1 MNETHI
7 SNITDELN
15 INISQVKAVS
25 ALLEEGATIP
35 FIARYR
41 KEATGS
47 LDEVAITGIRDMLAR
62 LEELDSR
69 REAVLKSLEQNGH
82 LTDELRE
89 KVIAASTLAV
99 LEDIYLPFRPKRRTK
114 ATIAREKGL
123 EPLALLIFKQ
133 EGADPDKEA
142 ELFVDPGKG
151 VENREDAL
159 SGARDIIAEMV
170 NEDQNARAALRNL
183 FAAKGRFICSVAA
196 DKEQEGSKY
205 RDYFNWEEQAS
216 TAPSH
221 RILAMRR
228 GEKEDILNLTI
239 APPEDEAVK
248 ILEELFV
255 KSNGADSEQ
264 VRIAVN
270 DSYRRLLSRSM
281 ETEARLLTKERADSE
296 AIKVFAEN
304 LRNLLL
310 TPPLGAKRVMGID
323 PGFRTGCKVVCLDRQ
338 GKLLHHD
345 TIYPHFSDKGSNE
358 AVVKIKELCERFEI
372 EAIAVGNGTAGRET
386 ETFIKGVEFTNKIPV
401 IMVNESG
408 ASIYSASETAREE
421 FPDLDLTV
429 RGSVSI
435 GRRLMDPLSELVK
448 IDPKSVGVG
457 QYQHDVDQ
465 TALKQS
471 LDDVVM
477 SCVNSVGVDVNRA
490 SIQLLTYVSGLG
502 PQLAK
507 NIVAYRDEN
516 GPFPSRK
523 TLKKVPRLGPK
534 AFEQSAGFLR
544 IRDGENPLDASAVH
558 PESYHIVD
566 KIAED
571 LSCSVEELIKDSS
584 KRSGIDISK
593 YVTET
598 TGLPTLKDI
607 MTELEKPG
615 RDPREGFDEFSF
627 ESGVEKIEDL
637 KSGMRL
643 PGIVTNVTAFGAF
656 VDVGVHQDGL
666 VHVSELSDRYV
677 RNPAEIV
684 KVNQKV
690 TVAVI
695 DVDVERKRISLSM
708 KTNPGR
714 KEKQENKEERKSV
727 PKPAKHERPKNAP
740 FNNPFGKLSGVK
752 VLQPYGKSKSDENG
766 DSNGKAK
773 SNLKK
778 MR

>member
-1 MNETHI
+1 MNEIHI

-15 INISQVKAVS
+15 LNISQVRSVS
-25 ALLEEGATIP
+25 ELLEEGSTIP

-41 KEATGS
+41 KEVTGS
-47 LDEVAITGIRDMLAR
+47 LDEVVITAIRDRLTR

-69 REAVLKSLEQNGH
+69 REAVLKSLEHNGH

-99 LEDIYLPFRPKRRTK
+99 LEDIYLPFKPKRRTK
-114 ATIAREKGL
+114 ATIAKEKGL
-123 EPLALLIFKQ
+123 EPLAVVIFGQ
-133 EGADPDKEA
+133 EG
-142 ELFVDPGKG
+142 VDPYGAAAAFVNPEKG
-151 VENREDAL
+151 VETTEDAV

-170 NEDQNARAALRNL
+170 SEDQNARAALRNL
-183 FAAKGRFICSVAA
+183 FTARGKFICRVAT

-205 RDYFNWEEQAS
+205 RDYFDWEEQAA

-239 APPEDEAVK
+239 APPEDEAIK

-255 KSNGADSEQ
+255 KSAGDDSKQ

-270 DSYRRLLSRSM
+270 DSYSRLLSRSM

-296 AIKVFAEN
+296 AIRVFAEN

-310 TPPLGAKRVMGID
+310 APPLGAKRILGID

-345 TIYPHFSDKGSNE
+345 TIYPHFSDKGSND
-358 AVVKIKELCERFEI
+358 AALTMKALCDRFEI

-386 ETFIKGVEFTNKIPV
+386 EAFVKSIDFTNKIPV

-408 ASIYSASETAREE
+408 ASIYSASEIAREE
-421 FPDLDLTV
+421 FPNLDLTV

-465 TALKQS
+465 TALKKS

-477 SCVNSVGVDVNRA
+477 SCVNGVGVDVNRA
-490 SIQLLTYVSGLG
+490 SVQLLTYVSGLG

-507 NIVAYRDEN
+507 NIVAHRDEN
-516 GPFPSRK
+516 GPFGSRK
-523 TLKKVPRLGPK
+523 ELKKIPRLGPK

-544 IRDGENPLDASAVH
+544 IRDAKNPLEGSAVH

-566 KIAED
+566 KMAED
-571 LSCSVEELIKDSS
+571 LSCNVEDLIKDPA
-584 KRSGIDISK
+584 KRSRIDISM
-593 YVTET
+593 YVTES
-598 TGLPTLKDI
+598 TGIPTLRDI
-607 MTELEKPG
+607 MEELAKPG
-615 RDPREGFDEFSF
+615 RDPREDFEEFAF

-637 KSGMRL
+637 RAGMKL

-666 VHVSELSDRYV
+666 VHVSELSDRFV

-684 KVNQKV
+684 RVNQKV
-690 TVAVI
+690 TVTVI
-695 DVDVERKRISLSM
+695 DVDVDRKRISLSM

-714 KEKQENKEERKSV
+714 KAKPEKRDEKKPVQ
-727 PKPAKHERPKNAP
+727 KPAKFERPKNVP
-740 FNNPFGKLSGVK
+740 FNNPFGNLSGVK
-752 VLQPYGKSKSDENG
+752 I
-766 DSNGKAK
+766 
-773 SNLKK
+773 
-778 MR
+778 

>member
-15 INISQVKAVS
+15 INISQVRAVS
-25 ALLEEGATIP
+25 ELLEEGATIP

-41 KEATGS
+41 KEITGS
-47 LDEVAITGIRDMLAR
+47 LDEVVITAIRDRLAR

-89 KVIAASTLAV
+89 KVMSASTLAV

-123 EPLALLIFKQ
+123 EPLALIIFRQ
-133 EGADPDKEA
+133 ESADPYKEA
-142 ELFVDPGKG
+142 ERFVDPEKG
-151 VENREDAL
+151 VENAEEAL

-170 NEDQNARAALRNL
+170 SEDQHARAALRNL
-183 FAAKGRFICSVAA
+183 FAVKGMFICRVATG
-196 DKEQEGSKY
+196 KEDEGAKY
-205 RDYFNWEEQAS
+205 RDYFEWEEPAVS
-216 TAPSH
+216 APSH

-228 GEKEDILNLTI
+228 GEKEDILNLTL
-239 APPEDEAVK
+239 APSEEDAVN

-255 KSNGADSEQ
+255 KSDGGDSGQ
-264 VRIAVN
+264 VRIAVH
-270 DSYRRLLSRSM
+270 DSYKRLLSRSM
-281 ETEARLLTKERADSE
+281 ETEARLLTKEKADLE
-296 AIKVFAEN
+296 AIRVFTEN

-310 TPPLGAKRVMGID
+310 SPPLGAKRVMGID
-323 PGFRTGCKVVCLDRQ
+323 PGFRTGCKIVCLDRQ

-345 TIYPHFSDKGSNE
+345 TIYPHFSEKGVEE
-358 AVVKIKELCERFEI
+358 AVSMMTELCERFEI

-386 ETFIKGVEFTNKIPV
+386 EAFVKNINFSRKIPV

-408 ASIYSASETAREE
+408 ASIYSASEIAREE

-465 TALKQS
+465 AALKQS

-477 SCVNSVGVDVNRA
+477 SCVNGVGVDVNRA
-490 SIQLLTYVSGLG
+490 SVQLLTYVSGLG

-516 GPFPSRK
+516 GPFDSRK
-523 TLKKVPRLGPK
+523 ELKKVPRLGPK

-544 IRDGENPLDASAVH
+544 IRDAKNPLDGSAVH

-566 KIAED
+566 KMAED
-571 LSCSVEELIKDSS
+571 LSSGVEDLIKDPV
-584 KRSGIDISK
+584 KRSRIDISR
-593 YVTET
+593 YVTES
-598 TGLPTLKDI
+598 TGIPTLKDI
-607 MTELEKPG
+607 MEELAKPG
-615 RDPREGFDEFSF
+615 RDPREEFEEFAF
-627 ESGVEKIEDL
+627 ESGIEKIEDL
-637 KSGMRL
+637 MAGMRL

-677 RNPAEIV
+677 RNPGELV
-684 KVNQKV
+684 KVHQKV
-690 TVAVI
+690 VVTVI

-714 KEKQENKEERKSV
+714 KAKSEKRDEKKPVQ
-727 PKPAKHERPKNAP
+727 KPAKFERPKNIP

-752 VLQPYGKSKSDENG
+752 
-766 DSNGKAK
+766 A
-773 SNLKK
+773 
-778 MR
+778 